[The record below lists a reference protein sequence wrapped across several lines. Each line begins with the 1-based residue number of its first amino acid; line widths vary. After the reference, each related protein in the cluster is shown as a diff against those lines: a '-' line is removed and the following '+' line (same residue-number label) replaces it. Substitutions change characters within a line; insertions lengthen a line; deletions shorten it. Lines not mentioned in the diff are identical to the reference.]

1 MIHRRGVSVF
11 LGPPGMSEAGRGG
24 ASCIDV
30 LVIGVVKGGTSELV
44 RTLQDSYEGV
54 LQGPTGGP
62 WHGNSEV
69 MWCTPHCP
77 GTSAWAVF
85 THPSGGLEP
94 ADACEV
100 CGLREEQGLP
110 SWYEYEEACRRPGC
124 WSSMLL
130 EHFGSTAATGPRLL
144 AKNPDAFFWPHLAS
158 IYVQHAMQCRTRLL
172 VMLRDPVQ
180 RTLSHFGWYWR
191 KLAAASPL
199 NITVAFGNWLEL
211 SLSAYS
217 DTLSQFATDDGTP
230 TEHVHQWR
238 DFCYGLESEEQRAHW
253 APFFGVS
260 EPSGFTHDGLA
271 VIKGLPQ
278 SVYAPQLLTWRQQL
292 LPYKKASAGLLRIVQ
307 SEQLRL
313 DSSEM
318 ERITDWLGLAHAHT
332 NDASSSDDELYS
344 SVAHGTKP
352 RSAELERR
360 LVDFFGPHN
369 ARLFELVAQMGQ
381 PFDERLWQAPAVE
394 HASTPYAPTVS
405 ASSASTP
412 TVSASTQMPVLL
424 PVELEVQLQ
433 GIRVDAYAGT
443 QELGALPLEQQSSHA
458 VAPDVVFLSRNPEV
472 GSAQARGAQISA
484 HWPRGVLLGWDN
496 LMDDCAKV
504 RAAGGSDSCASL
516 THGKMV
522 VHIKDVFAD
531 ALKELPYATHVYDPV
546 DKGADQMSSSM
557 WLDAK
562 DKRLCGVIAHNHAHA
577 VLFRRKHSATTVWE
591 IPHHAMPP
599 CDARTGDDDRPR
611 EAELRAKHRRRT
623 VVVVGG
629 EPKPTLRKQLARL
642 KGRPTV
648 LYESEACVVNQ
659 GNQSLDCLC
668 TLLSRASIAVAWDQ
682 IGRTDTMVL
691 CEETTGLTSKECF
704 ALKPNERLINPLS
717 TGTPTVGFY
726 AYPSFREAATSE
738 NESELPPELL
748 LAKDLSQLKD
758 HLQTLLTNYSA
769 WHGVREHGLRISSR
783 FSMDKTVKK
792 YEKLRNAA
800 MAAKALGSC

>member
-1 MIHRRGVSVF
+1 
-11 LGPPGMSEAGRGG
+11 MSEAARGG
-24 ASCIDV
+24 ADCIDV

-44 RTLQDSYEGV
+44 RTLRDSYKDV

-77 GTSAWAVF
+77 GSSAWGVF
-85 THPSGGLEP
+85 AHPSGGVEP
-94 ADACEV
+94 ADTCDV

-110 SWYEYEEACRRPGC
+110 WWFEYEEACRRPGC
-124 WSSMLL
+124 WPSMLS

-158 IYVQHAMQCRTRLL
+158 IFVQRAMQCQTRLL

-199 NITVAFGNWLEL
+199 NSTVAFGNWLEL

-217 DTLSQFATDDGTP
+217 DTLRQFASDEGTP
-230 TEHVHQWR
+230 TEHVQQWR

-253 APFFGVS
+253 APFFGVF

-292 LPYKKASAGLLRIVQ
+292 LPYKKASAGLLRVVQ

-318 ERITDWLGLAHAHT
+318 KRITEWLGLAHVPT
-332 NDASSSDDELYS
+332 KDAPSSDELYS

-360 LVDFFGPHN
+360 LVDFFQPHN
-369 ARLFELVAQMGQ
+369 VRLFELVAQMGQ
-381 PFDERLWQAPAVE
+381 PFDERLWQVPAAE
-394 HASTPYAPTVS
+394 TPSAAEPPPAAEPPSAAEPASTR
-405 ASSASTP
+405 SASTHTP
-412 TVSASTQMPVLL
+412 AML

-433 GIRVDAYAGT
+433 GSRVDPYAGT
-443 QELGALPLEQQSSHA
+443 QELGALPSEQQSSDAAA
-458 VAPDVVFLSRNPEV
+458 VAPDVIFLSRNPEV

-504 RAAGGSDSCASL
+504 RAAGGGDSCASL
-516 THGKMV
+516 TRDKMV
-522 VHIKDVFAD
+522 VHIKDVFED
-531 ALKELPYATHVYDPV
+531 ALKELPHAAHVYDPV
-546 DKGADQMSSSM
+546 DKGADQMYSSL
-557 WLDAK
+557 WEDAA
-562 DKRLCGVIAHNHAHA
+562 DPRLCGVIAHNSAHA
-577 VLFRRKHSATTVWE
+577 ALFRGKARVWE
-591 IPHHAMPP
+591 IPHHAMPA
-599 CDARTGDDDRPR
+599 CDAGAVGGDRPR

-648 LYESEACVVNQ
+648 LYESEACTVNQ

-668 TLLSRASIAVAWDQ
+668 SLLSRASVAVAWDQ
-682 IGRTDTMVL
+682 IGRTDTMAL
-691 CEETTGLTSKECF
+691 CEETTGLSAKQCF

-717 TGTPTVGFY
+717 AGTPTVGFY
-726 AYPSFREAATSE
+726 SYPSFRDAVTSE
-738 NESELPPELL
+738 NESDPPPEIL
-748 LAKDLSQLKD
+748 LAKDLSQLKEY
-758 HLQTLLTNYSA
+758 LQTLLTNYSA
-769 WHGVREHGLRISSR
+769 WQSARRNGLRIGSR
-783 FSMDKTVKK
+783 FSMDQTVGA
-792 YEKLRNAA
+792 YEEVRTAA
-800 MAAKALGSC
+800 MAAKARGSC